1 VNRLSRLVP
10 AVLVALPLG
19 CSGSRQTNEDF
30 VPPEAAA
37 RAALEAYLKAWAAG
51 NTDTTV
57 PGTRPAV
64 MVADEL
70 RSKGR
75 TLSAFAVLGPVPAD
89 APRCFA
95 VKLTLGNPRA
105 EVRER
110 YVVVGI
116 DPVWVWRYDDY
127 LMITHWEHPMSAD
140 AAPAPPRPARR

>member
-1 VNRLSRLVP
+1 MNRFARRGLCLLL
-10 AVLVALPLG
+10 AAAAG
-19 CSGSRQTNEDF
+19 CSGSRQRDEDF
-30 VPPEAAA
+30 IPPQAAA
-37 RAALEAYLKAWAAG
+37 RAALEAYLTAWAGG
-51 NTDTTV
+51 NTDPAV

-75 TLSAFAVLGPVPAD
+75 TLTGFTVLGEVPAE

-95 VKLTLGNPRA
+95 VKLTLGNPVA
-105 EVRER
+105 EVKER

-127 LMITHWEHPMSAD
+127 LMITHWEHPMP
-140 AAPAPPRPARR
+140 AAAKAPPTRR